1 MLIKLVL
8 SVMLS
13 LFVASQSN
21 AGENDT
27 LVFKI
32 TAIKSPVGNM
42 QVAVYKNDSNFFKS
56 HPFRACEVPLD
67 TENVHGGV
75 FYTTFHLPSGDYAVA
90 FHHDV
95 NGDRRMNKNF
105 IGFPTEPFTFSRPF
119 VFLLGPPKFKD
130 IAYHVSRS
138 RDTLTVRMQ
147 NQRK

>member
-1 MLIKLVL
+1 MKNITASLVVVFL
-8 SVMLS
+8 CVISKS
-13 LFVASQSN
+13 LLASQD
-21 AGENDT
+21 DT
-27 LVFKI
+27 LVCKI
-32 TAIKSPVGNM
+32 TNIKAPIGNM

-67 TENVHGGV
+67 TGNVHGGV

-138 RDTLTVRMQ
+138 RDTLTVKMQ
-147 NQRK
+147 NQ